1 MLSERLFKENKMLG
15 KRGIYPFTGENLFRV
30 GLALCT
36 LLSIDKEICK
46 PTMCVSELNFLIMAL
61 STGFMAGGGDVFVF
75 EGQADVCVKYERDKE
90 LDILVFRGLEPL
102 DFKKLESILFS
113 RYNMPRKEGEEIGNI
128 WTQREKL

>member
-1 MLSERLFKENKMLG
+1 MLSESLFKENKISG
-15 KRGIYPFTGENLFRV
+15 KRGVYPLTGENLFRV

-36 LLSIDKEICK
+36 LLSIDKEIHK
-46 PTMCVSELNFLIMAL
+46 PIMCVSELNFLIMAL

-75 EGQADVCVKYERDKE
+75 EEQADVCVRYERKEE
-90 LDILVFRGLEPL
+90 LDILVFEGLEPL

-128 WTQREKL
+128 WTQRERL

>member
-1 MLSERLFKENKMLG
+1 MLSESLFKENKMLG

-36 LLSIDKEICK
+36 LLSIDKEIRK
-46 PTMCVSELNFLIMAL
+46 PTMCVSHLNFLIMAL
-61 STGFMAGGGDVFVF
+61 STGFMAGGGDVFAF
-75 EGQADVCVKYERDKE
+75 ENKADVCVRYEKNED
-90 LDILVFRGLEPL
+90 LDVLVFEGLEPL

-128 WTQREKL
+128 WTQRERL

>member
-36 LLSIDKEICK
+36 LLSIDKEIHK

-75 EGQADVCVKYERDKE
+75 EGQADVCVKHERDKE

-128 WTQREKL
+128 WTQGEKL